1 MAGLLLR
8 ESDVLEILTMPMAVE
23 ALEQAFVQLAEGGA
37 RNVPRAR
44 AAAPGVMLH
53 TMSAAA
59 EYLGYVGFK
68 AYSTTKQGMRF
79 HVALYEAQTGEMA
92 AFFEADHLGRI
103 RTGAA
108 SAVATQYMARPDS
121 TEVGIFGSG
130 RQART
135 QLLGVCAV
143 RNIERIHV
151 YSPNEENRQRFAEA
165 MQKEL
170 QTEVVPVLHPQLA
183 VEDMDIVITATTSRA
198 PVFSDQWLTE
208 GTHLNVIGSNFLNKA
223 EVDDQTVRRAKVIVC
238 DSVEQCK
245 LEAGEF
251 VAPLEEGAIHWQ
263 GMHELADVVTGRQT
277 GRTTPDDITLFKSVG
292 LAIEDVAVAARVL
305 ELARARNLGRP
316 LPW

>member
-1 MAGLLLR
+1 MPALLLT
-8 ESDVLEILTMPMAVE
+8 ESDVLDVLTMPMAIE
-23 ALEQAFVQLAEGGA
+23 ALQEAFRQLADGGA

-44 AAAPGVMLH
+44 TGAPGILLH
-53 TMSAAA
+53 TMSGAAA
-59 EYLGYVGFK
+59 YLGYVGFK
-68 AYSTTKQGMRF
+68 AYTTTKKGMRF
-79 HVALYEAQTGEMA
+79 HVALYECETGEMA

-143 RNIERIHV
+143 RNVERIHV
-151 YSPNEENRQRFAEA
+151 YSPNEENRQRFAEE
-165 MQKEL
+165 MQQEL
-170 QTEVVPVLHPQLA
+170 KTDVVPVLHPQLA

-251 VAPLEEGAIHWQ
+251 VTPLEEGAIHWQ
-263 GMHELADVVTGRQT
+263 GIHELADVVTGRQT

-305 ELARARNLGRP
+305 ELARARSIGRP